1 MEQLTQELFERMGM
15 LLILMFIMTRI
26 PLFRN
31 ILDQA
36 INVRTSF
43 SFAVLFG
50 LVGIAGTYAGVVVSP
65 NRMDSSFWVASLAPD
80 EIMAHSALIGVVMA
94 GLLGG
99 AFVGAG
105 AGLITGFHAYM
116 LDGLSD
122 ISYAVSTPLIG
133 ILAGLVA
140 RFFYEERVIAP
151 IKAMFIGVFA
161 PILQMGI
168 LLVSTTS
175 SQPSITLVNQ
185 VGVPMVITNSI
196 GIAIFVAM
204 IRVALR
210 EEERAAA
217 LETQRALTIA
227 EMVLPHLKEG
237 LTYETA
243 DATVTILIRELQA
256 DAVGVTD
263 TERILAH
270 AGIGTYR
277 HVPGEPLVTELSKK
291 AIRTGRIQIATRR
304 EQIQPHHEAL
314 GAAIIVPFNQSGK
327 TAGLIKLYFRSPKQ
341 IRKVEEQFA
350 QGFSKLISSQ
360 LTIAVAE
367 KLEALMKDAELRVLQ
382 AQIHPHFLFNTL
394 NAIVTLIRIDPDNG
408 RLLTVQLGQF
418 MRMSLKMTQSPL
430 IPLYQEME
438 HLNTYLSI
446 IQTRFADQLTVE
458 CLLDPDLETV
468 QIPPSTLQ
476 PLVENSIQH
485 GLKKKVSGGWVRI
498 QLKRTDHS
506 VEITVE
512 DNGTGIPVEYLGKL
526 GTVPLRESSGTGLG
540 VHNVNQRLISLLGSD
555 ASLTFAN
562 RTEGGT
568 KVEFAIPYNK
578 GGEFK

>member
-50 LVGIAGTYAGVVVSP
+50 VVGIAGTYAGVVVSP
-65 NRMDSSFWVASLAPD
+65 SRMDSSFWVASLAPD
-80 EIMAHSALIGVVMA
+80 EVMAHSALIGVVMA

-116 LDGLSD
+116 LHGLSD

-168 LLVSTTS
+168 LLVFTTS
-175 SQPSITLVNQ
+175 SPTSINLVNQ

-210 EEERAAA
+210 EEERTAA
-217 LETQRALTIA
+217 LEIQRALTIA

-237 LTYETA
+237 LSYRTA
-243 DATVTILIRELQA
+243 DATASILIRELQA

-277 HVPGEPLVTELSKK
+277 HVPGEPLVTDLSKK
-291 AIRTGRIQIATRR
+291 SDPNGQNSNCH
-304 EQIQPHHEAL
+304 P
-314 GAAIIVPFNQSGK
+314 
-327 TAGLIKLYFRSPKQ
+327 
-341 IRKVEEQFA
+341 
-350 QGFSKLISSQ
+350 QG
-360 LTIAVAE
+360 
-367 KLEALMKDAELRVLQ
+367 
-382 AQIHPHFLFNTL
+382 
-394 NAIVTLIRIDPDNG
+394 
-408 RLLTVQLGQF
+408 
-418 MRMSLKMTQSPL
+418 
-430 IPLYQEME
+430 
-438 HLNTYLSI
+438 
-446 IQTRFADQLTVE
+446 
-458 CLLDPDLETV
+458 
-468 QIPPSTLQ
+468 
-476 PLVENSIQH
+476 
-485 GLKKKVSGGWVRI
+485 
-498 QLKRTDHS
+498 TDS
-506 VEITVE
+506 
-512 DNGTGIPVEYLGKL
+512 
-526 GTVPLRESSGTGLG
+526 
-540 VHNVNQRLISLLGSD
+540 
-555 ASLTFAN
+555 A
-562 RTEGGT
+562 
-568 KVEFAIPYNK
+568 
-578 GGEFK
+578 